1 MLSICEQ
8 TSMSAT
14 ATTAAATH
22 THTHTQQISRAQQE
36 EPTQTSAQQVFEHR
50 RQRAL

>member
-14 ATTAAATH
+14 ATTAAA

>member
-1 MLSICEQ
+1 
-8 TSMSAT
+8 MSAT

-22 THTHTQQISRAQQE
+22 IHTQQISRAQQE

>member
-1 MLSICEQ
+1 
-8 TSMSAT
+8 MSAT

-22 THTHTQQISRAQQE
+22 THTHTYTQQISRAQQE